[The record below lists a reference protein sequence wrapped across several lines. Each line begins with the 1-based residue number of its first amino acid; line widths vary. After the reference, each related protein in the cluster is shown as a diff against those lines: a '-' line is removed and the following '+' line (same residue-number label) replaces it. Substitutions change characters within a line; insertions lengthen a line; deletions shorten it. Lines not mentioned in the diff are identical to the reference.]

1 MLKLR
6 WYMRRVVLINYLEV
20 ITQVRYKKDEAKF
33 KLTGDKRLLTQH
45 W

>member
-1 MLKLR
+1 MVHEKG
-6 WYMRRVVLINYLEV
+6 VLINYLEV
-20 ITQVRYKKDEAKF
+20 ITQVRHKKDETEF